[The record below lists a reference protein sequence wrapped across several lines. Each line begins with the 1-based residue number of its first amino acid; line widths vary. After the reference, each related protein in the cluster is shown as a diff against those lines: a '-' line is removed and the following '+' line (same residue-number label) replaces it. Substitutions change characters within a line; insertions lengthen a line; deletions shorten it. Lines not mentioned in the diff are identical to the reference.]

1 MQNLSNHAAPNC
13 NTQKCQGLSN
23 LHTKNWKLDWS
34 FTPKSSTLSRCAQS
48 ARDPIR
54 RAQFAAPG
62 AQFAGPDL
70 QGPIC
75 HSIKKCGAQFAAK
88 SARGLICLEPQHVAP
103 YLPCLSCQV
112 QCSGLDILFQLHV
125 LVVHSFHFL
134 IFLLFHILLHHCF
147 IPQSA
152 CSQNVV
158 RM

>member
-13 NTQKCQGLSN
+13 NTQKCQGLSK
-23 LHTKNWKLDWS
+23 LHTKNWK
-34 FTPKSSTLSRCAQS
+34 TTLEHFVQVC
-48 ARDPIR
+48 PISEGPNS
-54 RAQFAAPG
+54 PG
-62 AQFAGPDL
+62 PICRTRAQFAGPEL

>member
-1 MQNLSNHAAPNC
+1 MLRPTVIYKKMSGIVKSANKIENYV
-13 NTQKCQGLSN
+13 GII
-23 LHTKNWKLDWS
+23 
-34 FTPKSSTLSRCAQS
+34 PKSSTLSRCAQS

>member
-1 MQNLSNHAAPNC
+1 MLRPTVIYKKMSGIVKSANKIENYVGILLQNPALCPGVPNQRG
-13 NTQKCQGLSN
+13 T
-23 LHTKNWKLDWS
+23 
-34 FTPKSSTLSRCAQS
+34 
-48 ARDPIR
+48 
-54 RAQFAAPG
+54 QFAAPG

-134 IFLLFHILLHHCF
+134 IFPLFHILLHHCF